1 MLVYQRVYYH
11 YVALAFHV
19 FIFYVLQVT
28 GFGFILRFL
37 EMDSKLCDTKQ
48 NGSRVASSTVTS
60 KKREVQLSLLPVGF
74 HLSFRCFETMDLKL
88 QLNPGRFLRC
98 GFVSLTLLK
107 SSSFWDAELIR
118 IMVTT
123 AGRYSSSILRTHY
136 ICLDIQDPPVK
147 CLVV

>member
-11 YVALAFHV
+11 YVTLAFHV

-28 GFGFILRFL
+28 GFGFILHFL

-74 HLSFRCFETMDLKL
+74 HLK
-88 QLNPGRFLRC
+88 P
-98 GFVSLTLLK
+98 
-107 SSSFWDAELIR
+107 W
-118 IMVTT
+118 
-123 AGRYSSSILRTHY
+123 ILDVFCVAASCR
-136 ICLDIQDPPVK
+136 
-147 CLVV
+147 